1 MDGTSKKVREA
12 SPSLTDEVFAGGG
25 EMGALMRSIDWSTT
39 PLGAVEQWP
48 QSLRTAVSICLA
60 SYFPMLIWWG
70 PELVKLYN
78 DAYSVIP
85 GAKHPRAMGQRGKEC
100 WPEIWDII
108 GPMLEGVLNEGK
120 ATWSENQ
127 LLLLERNGNAEECYF
142 TFSYSPIRDESGG
155 VGGVFTAVTET
166 TSHVLG
172 ERRLRTLR
180 EVAASAYDA
189 KTAMDACR
197 IAADALAKNTADIPF
212 ALLYL
217 LENDGK
223 QARLVGKSGLQLD
236 EAASPAQVDISDAE
250 DQSQAWPMA
259 QVIHSGQP
267 ALVTDV
273 IGRFGPI
280 LVHSPTEAV
289 VHTALVLPI
298 ARPGQ
303 AEPYGLL
310 IAGTSPLRAFDEE
323 YQGFLALVA
332 GQVAGAVAN
341 ARAYQEARRQAEEL
355 AELDRAKTVFFSNV
369 SHEFRTPLTLL
380 LGPIDDALSDTQHPL
395 QEQQRAQLEI
405 VRRNARRLLKLV
417 NILLDFS
424 RIEAGRAVA
433 AYEPTDLAVFT
444 SDLAST
450 FREVIEKAGLS
461 LVVDCPPLPEAV
473 FVDHDMWEKIV
484 LNLLS
489 NAFKFTLTGQI
500 TIAQRL
506 ISDHVELVVQDTG
519 TGIAGEELPHIF
531 ERFYRVHNS
540 DARTQEGSG
549 IGLSLVSDLIG
560 LHGGTVRAS
569 SRMGEG
575 TTFVVSLPRGTE
587 HLPVERLRTT
597 RKLFPGTTESTAYI
611 EEALR
616 WLPSKTTEPVRI
628 DAKANGL
635 DERPEKAV
643 SVRKMSGGRILLADD
658 NADMR
663 DYLWRLLSPYW
674 QVEAVA
680 TGTEAL
686 RVMQQNTSHLVIS
699 DVMMPGLDGFQL
711 LAALRND
718 PQTRDIPIILLS
730 ARAGEEAT
738 IEGLEAGAD
747 DYLVKPFSARE
758 LLARVGAHMELSLM
772 RREIAAQARQHA
784 DESAQLYQQAQ
795 EAVTLRDELLAAV
808 SHDLK
813 NPLATVMGF
822 TQLLRRTV
830 DHTDLPETEK
840 DRVIDGIAR
849 IYATATRMNMLIDEL
864 LDIAHLQIGKPLNL
878 DTGETDL
885 IRLARQAIS
894 AYEQTSRRHQFRLEI
909 GIPELIG
916 WWDSVRIE
924 RVLGNLLSNAIKYS
938 PEGGAITVTVTRE
951 EPLDGAWAILSVADA
966 GIGIPAND
974 LPQVFDRFHRAKNV
988 VKQIKGS
995 GIGLASAR
1003 HIIEQH
1009 GGTISV
1015 ASQEGVGS
1023 TFTIRLPLNLDL
1035 E

>member
-1 MDGTSKKVREA
+1 MDGTSKKERKA
-12 SPSLTDEVFAGGG
+12 SPSLADEVFAGGG

-39 PLGAVEQWP
+39 PLGAVEHWP

-70 PELVKLYN
+70 PGLVKLYN
-78 DAYSVIP
+78 DAYRVIL

-127 LLLLERNGNAEECYF
+127 LLLLERNGYAEECYF

-223 QARLVGKSGLQLD
+223 QARLVGKSGLHLD
-236 EAASPAQVDISDAE
+236 RAASPAHVDILDSE

-267 ALVTDV
+267 ALVKDV
-273 IGRFGPI
+273 IDRFGPI

-310 IAGTSPLRAFDEE
+310 IAGTSPLRALDEE
-323 YQGFLALVA
+323 YQGFLTLVA

-395 QEQQRAQLEI
+395 QEQHREQLEI
-405 VRRNARRLLKLV
+405 VRRNALRLLKLV
-417 NILLDFS
+417 NTLLDFS

-433 AYEPTDLAVFT
+433 AYEPADLAVFT

-450 FREVIEKAGLS
+450 FREVIEKAGLRF
-461 LVVDCPPLPEAV
+461 VVDCPPLPEAI
-473 FVDHDMWEKIV
+473 FVDRDMWEKIV

-489 NAFKFTLTGQI
+489 NAFKFTLNGQI
-500 TIAQRL
+500 SITQRL
-506 ISDHVELVVQDTG
+506 TGDYVELAVQDTG

-531 ERFYRVHNS
+531 ERFYRVHNNE
-540 DARTQEGSG
+540 ARTQEGSG
-549 IGLSLVSDLIG
+549 IGLSLVSDLIR
-560 LHGGTVRAS
+560 LHSGTVHVS

-575 TTFVVSLPRGTE
+575 TTFTVSLPRGTE

-616 WLPSKTTEPVRI
+616 WLPSETTAPVQI
-628 DAKANGL
+628 EGKASTHDKLRGTS
-635 DERPEKAV
+635 EKAT
-643 SVRKMSGGRILLADD
+643 SIKKMAAGRILLADD

-663 DYLWRLLSPYW
+663 DYLQRLLSPYW

-680 TGTEAL
+680 TGTDAL
-686 RVMQQNTSHLVIS
+686 RAMQQNTPHLVIS

-758 LLARVGAHMELSLM
+758 LLARVAAHMELALM
-772 RREIAAQARQHA
+772 RREIAAQVKQHA
-784 DESAQLYQQAQ
+784 DETTQLYQQAQ
-795 EAVTLRDELLAAV
+795 EAVSLRDELLAAV

-830 DHTDLPETEK
+830 DHTDIPETEK
-840 DRVIDGIAR
+840 DRVVDGIAR

-878 DTGETDL
+878 
-885 IRLARQAIS
+885 
-894 AYEQTSRRHQFRLEI
+894 
-909 GIPELIG
+909 
-916 WWDSVRIE
+916 
-924 RVLGNLLSNAIKYS
+924 
-938 PEGGAITVTVTRE
+938 
-951 EPLDGAWAILSVADA
+951 
-966 GIGIPAND
+966 
-974 LPQVFDRFHRAKNV
+974 
-988 VKQIKGS
+988 
-995 GIGLASAR
+995 
-1003 HIIEQH
+1003 
-1009 GGTISV
+1009 
-1015 ASQEGVGS
+1015 
-1023 TFTIRLPLNLDL
+1023 
-1035 E
+1035 